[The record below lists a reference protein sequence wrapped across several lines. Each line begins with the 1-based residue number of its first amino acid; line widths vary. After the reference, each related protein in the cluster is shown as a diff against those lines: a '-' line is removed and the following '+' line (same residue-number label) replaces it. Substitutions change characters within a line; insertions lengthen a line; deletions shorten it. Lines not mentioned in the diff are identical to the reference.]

1 MWKMGLV
8 ALYCSLI
15 RTNRLAKKV
24 NSHEIPIIQ
33 LSAHDDASVDG
44 NINDAKKRK
53 YGESEK
59 CAIEREKGEL
69 GYIKRTWRENMYHV
83 RALEPCQKE
92 HFLDMRML
100 SYITF
105 IMILVKK

>member
-1 MWKMGLV
+1 MGLV

-69 GYIKRTWRENMYHV
+69 GYIKRTWRENMSGGS
-83 RALEPCQKE
+83 RTMSKRSISLICACFPISP
-92 HFLDMRML
+92 L
-100 SYITF
+100 S
-105 IMILVKK
+105 

>member
-1 MWKMGLV
+1 MGLV

-33 LSAHDDASVDG
+33 LSAHDDASVDC

-59 CAIEREKGEL
+59 CAIEREKEGNVL
-69 GYIKRTWRENMYHV
+69 KGYIIIKDVEGKYVLCQGSRTMSKG
-83 RALEPCQKE
+83 AFP
-92 HFLDMRML
+92 
-100 SYITF
+100 
-105 IMILVKK
+105 